1 MNTENELN
9 NLKSEIKQLKFQIK
23 LLINDSPTNHF
34 LLENSVNE
42 EEYDKIINILEK
54 YRSLI
59 DNRKEVNKC
68 LFEDEILSIFN
79 NKKGYHFCITLSK
92 LLSEERRYEEIFAT
106 FYNDGIR
113 E

>member
-59 DNRKEVNKC
+59 DNHKEVNKC

-79 NKKGYHFCITLSK
+79 NKKEYHFCITLSK
-92 LLSEERRYEEIFAT
+92 SLSKEGRYKEIYET
-106 FYNDGIR
+106 FYKDDIR

>member
-9 NLKSEIKQLKFQIK
+9 NLKSEIKQLKFQIR
-23 LLINDSPTNHF
+23 LLTNDTPTNHF
-34 LLENSVNE
+34 LLESNIKE
-42 EEYDKIINILEK
+42 KEYDKIYSILEK

-59 DNRKEVNKC
+59 YNHKEVNKC

-79 NKKGYHFCITLSK
+79 NEKGYNFCSTLST
-92 LLSEERRYEEIFAT
+92 LLSEEGRYEEIYET
-106 FYNDGIR
+106 FYKDDMR

>member
-9 NLKSEIKQLKFQIK
+9 NLKSEIKQLKFQIR
-23 LLINDSPTNHF
+23 LLINDTPTNHF
-34 LLENSVNE
+34 LLESNIKE
-42 EEYDKIINILEK
+42 EEYDKIYSILEK

-59 DNRKEVNKC
+59 YNHKEVNKC

-79 NKKGYHFCITLSK
+79 NEKGYNFCSTLSK
-92 LLSEERRYEEIFAT
+92 LLSEEGRYEEIYET
-106 FYNDGIR
+106 FYKDDIR